1 MAQRWAVATGNW
13 SNPATWNG
21 GTLPGAT
28 DDVYANNFTV
38 TIDQDVT
45 ANSLNI
51 VAGTTAVAGGT
62 FQVTSGTR
70 TVALQTLAVGAFG
83 GSTSSQLLL
92 LSGGSAT
99 ITVAGAMSG
108 DTTTAGGEPP
118 TILASGG
125 THTITAGTCVGGAGR
140 ALEIGSATVTLTT
153 DVIGGTGSANAVL
166 LTAFGSV
173 LTVHGSV
180 TGGSSAV
187 AVQVTLG
194 TLRLDAEL
202 IYGPTGIAP
211 VNSSASA
218 SGIVFMRDGANLA
231 VTAPSDDDWPAVTG
245 DPITLTASGGGG
257 GEPVTPKRF
266 LNVGGV
272 ATPIQ

>member
-83 GSTSSQLLL
+83 GSTSSHLLL
-92 LSGGSAT
+92 LSGG
-99 ITVAGAMSG
+99 
-108 DTTTAGGEPP
+108 
-118 TILASGG
+118 
-125 THTITAGTCVGGAGR
+125 
-140 ALEIGSATVTLTT
+140 
-153 DVIGGTGSANAVL
+153 
-166 LTAFGSV
+166 
-173 LTVHGSV
+173 
-180 TGGSSAV
+180 
-187 AVQVTLG
+187 
-194 TLRLDAEL
+194 
-202 IYGPTGIAP
+202 
-211 VNSSASA
+211 
-218 SGIVFMRDGANLA
+218 
-231 VTAPSDDDWPAVTG
+231 
-245 DPITLTASGGGG
+245 
-257 GEPVTPKRF
+257 
-266 LNVGGV
+266 
-272 ATPIQ
+272 